1 MLDSVI
7 WKRREVISIFLMQK
21 NLLAA
26 VYGGHEP
33 SSWQGE
39 KELKRNLSY
48 NIIIF
53 IALQWFI
60 ILQNGV
66 KMLLTSLKGLG
77 DKDS

>member
-1 MLDSVI
+1 
-7 WKRREVISIFLMQK
+7 MQK

-26 VYGGHEP
+26 VYSGHEP
-33 SSWQGE
+33 SSWQRE
-39 KELKRNLSY
+39 KELKGNLSY

-66 KMLLTSLKGLG
+66 KMLLTSLKGLW